1 MGKAVKKVVSSTG
14 LGKIIGIDRK
24 EEKPKA
30 TGGAS
35 YNQEDMDEATRG
47 KRQRNAAV
55 GRKKEVNT
63 TLTRTDTL
71 G

>member
-1 MGKAVKKVVSSTG
+1 MGKAVKKVVSKAT
-14 LGKIIGIDRK
+14 LGTVNLDRK
-24 EEKPKA
+24 KPKPESP
-30 TGGAS
+30 GGKS
-35 YNQEDMDEATRG
+35 YNQEDMDEASRG
-47 KRQRNAAV
+47 KRQRNAAI

>member
-1 MGKAVKKVVSSTG
+1 MSKAVKKVVSKAT
-14 LGKIIGIDRK
+14 LGTINLDRK
-24 EEKPKA
+24 TEQPKA
-30 TGGAS
+30 TGGTS
-35 YNQEDMDEATRG
+35 YNQEDMDEANRG
-47 KRQRNAAV
+47 RRQRNATV

>member
-1 MGKAVKKVVSSTG
+1 MSKAVKKVVSAAT
-14 LGKIIGIDRK
+14 LGTVNLDRK
-24 EEKPKA
+24 EPKPKA
-30 TGGAS
+30 TGGTS